1 MDELHRLLESIGK
14 VQGFE
19 SSYMYEGNM
28 VPRVT
33 AIISR
38 FTNNEGLL
46 RWANSLGFK
55 HKSYSRE
62 REHAANI
69 GTSCHESIDTFLC
82 GKDIDTD
89 IMDKEARCA
98 YKSFQKWYYDIFLL
112 ANIEVIFHEKSLV
125 CKYFGGTIDGL
136 YKINNKIYLVDY
148 KTSNHIT
155 FNYCLQLAAYRYM
168 LHEIGIEIDGCIIL
182 QLGKKNISYNEY
194 VLHFDNQEHL
204 DFINQC
210 ERTFLS
216 LVYSYYNI
224 LGVEES
230 YENLDWEVK

>member
-55 HKSYSRE
+55 HKSYSKE
-62 REHAANI
+62 RDNAANI
-69 GTSCHESIDTFLC
+69 GSMCHESIDTFLC
-82 GKDIDTD
+82 GKDIDSNS
-89 IMDKEARCA
+89 MNEEARYA
-98 YKSFQKWYYDIFLL
+98 YDSFQKWYSDIFLL
-112 ANIEVIFHEKSLV
+112 ADIKVIFHEKPLV

-136 YKINNKIYLVDY
+136 YKINDKIYLIDY

-168 LHEIGIEIDGCIIL
+168 LHEMGIQIDGCIVL
-182 QLGKKNISYNEY
+182 QLSKKNISYTEY
-194 VLHFDNQEHL
+194 ALHFSDQEHL
-204 DFINQC
+204 NFINQC

>member
-1 MDELHRLLESIGK
+1 MDELHRLLESVGK
-14 VQGFE
+14 VQRFE
-19 SSYMYEGNM
+19 SSYMYEDNI

-46 RWANSLGFK
+46 RWANSLGFR
-55 HKSYSRE
+55 HKSYSKE
-62 REHAANI
+62 REYAANI

-82 GKDIDTD
+82 GKDADTD
-89 IMDKEARCA
+89 NMGKEARYA
-98 YKSFQKWYYDIFLL
+98 YKSFQKWYSDIFLL
-112 ANIEVIFHEKSLV
+112 ADIEIIFHEKPLV

-168 LHEIGIEIDGCIIL
+168 LREIGIEIDGCIIL
-182 QLGKKNISYNEY
+182 QLSKKSISYNEY
-194 VLHFDNQEHL
+194 VLHFNNQEHL

-216 LVYSYYNI
+216 FVYSYYNV
-224 LGVEES
+224 LNVEES